1 MSEAEIIK
9 HWETRLQEIQAE
21 KEKVLKTGKFEEAA
35 ALRDVEI
42 KLKKE
47 LVTLKESQKTPSIF
61 DRVKD
66 AQRLVGGPL
75 GLPQLPFC
83 HNCGRLPPGCICTKA
98 EVPKEGK
105 AHGMRFNDGKLKWGY
120 MHYKSMEPMIR
131 VLMFGA
137 QKYEP
142 FNWQK
147 GLKKEEVLESMQ
159 RHLAKIMDGE
169 ENDPESGLN
178 HIGHVMCNAMF
189 WSYMDLKERGEIT

>member
-1 MSEAEIIK
+1 MSDAVSQMIKDTFESGIEA
-9 HWETRLQEIQAE
+9 
-21 KEKVLKTGKFEEAA
+21 LKQSE
-35 ALRDVEI
+35 
-42 KLKKE
+42 
-47 LVTLKESQKTPSIF
+47 TPSLF

-75 GLPQLPFC
+75 SKEQRFPDCPKCGRPTPFC
-83 HNCGRLPPGCICTKA
+83 SCEKTPRP
-98 EVPKEGK
+98 EGK
-105 AHGMRFNDGKLKWGY
+105 AHGMRFNDGKLKWSY

-159 RHLAKIMDGE
+159 RHLAKMFDGE
-169 ENDPESGLN
+169 ENDVESGLN
-178 HIGHVMCNAMF
+178 HVGHIMCNAMF
-189 WSYMDLKERGEIT
+189 WSFMNLKEKGEI